1 MKRLMPV
8 VLLTALLAAAC
19 GGRHSENTV
28 TIKGSDTMV
37 ILSQRWAEVYMQ
49 EHQGIV
55 IQVTG
60 GGSGTGIAA
69 LINGGTDICQASR
82 PMKPEEFESVKAKR
96 QADAKEIP
104 VALDGVALY
113 VHETSKVKS
122 LTIDQLKQ
130 IYQGKLIDWK
140 SVGGKGGIV
149 AYGRENSSGT
159 YGYFKEHV
167 LENGDFSPQV
177 QSLPGT
183 AAVVNAVSKDPQAIG
198 YGGIA
203 YAKGVRALKVSAGK
217 GKKAIEPTLATV
229 VSGKYPISRKLF
241 FYTAGEPTGH
251 AAEFIAWALS
261 DEGQKICA
269 EVGYYPLPKPK
280 AAKKAV
286 KSSKAS
292 KKSSKKKK

>member
-1 MKRLMPV
+1 MKRLLPFAI
-8 VLLTALLAAAC
+8 LAGLLAAAC
-19 GGRHSENTV
+19 GSRHSENTV

-37 ILSQRWAEVYMQ
+37 ILAQRWAEVYMK
-49 EHQGIV
+49 EHPGIV

-96 QADAKEIP
+96 QADAKETP
-104 VALDGVALY
+104 VALDGIALY
-113 VHETSKVKS
+113 VHETSKVKA
-122 LTIDQLKQ
+122 LTLDQLKQ
-130 IYQGKLIDWK
+130 IYQSKLIDWK
-140 SVGGKGGIV
+140 SVGGKGEIV

-159 YGYFKEHV
+159 YDFFKEHV
-167 LENGDFSPQV
+167 LKKEDFSPQI

-203 YAKGVRALKVSAGK
+203 YAKGVRAVKVSAGK
-217 GKKAIEPTLATV
+217 GKAAIEPTQANV

-261 DEGQKICA
+261 DEGQKICQ
-269 EVGYYPLPKPK
+269 EVGYFPLPKAKP
-280 AAKKAV
+280 AAKKAARPA
-286 KSSKAS
+286 KKAAA
-292 KKSSKKKK
+292 KKKKK